1 MLKLSVLDQSPV
13 PSGSTAADA
22 IRNTIDLAQATEKLG
37 YTRYWVAEHHGS
49 PAFAGSAPEIM
60 LTRIAEATSTI
71 RVGSGGVMLS
81 HYSPYKVAE
90 MFRLLEVM
98 YPGRIDLGIGRA
110 PGSDGITAQ
119 ALGYGSPV
127 GVEYYPARVAD
138 LSAFLAGSPPP
149 TEAFAEV
156 KALPETENVPEIW
169 VLGSSDSSAGCAAH
183 FGLPF
188 SFAHFIMP
196 RGGAGVMKAY
206 KETFKPSELFDA
218 PRDSVAIFVVCAES
232 EEEAKRLLA
241 SRDLFRL
248 RASRGEFVPYPSP
261 EEALAYEYSAG
272 EMAQVEA
279 NRDRNIVGTP
289 RQVKIQIEELA
300 EQYDTNEV
308 VVLTICHDH
317 NDRVRSYELVAEAFG
332 LGGA

>member
-1 MLKLSVLDQSPV
+1 MLKLSVLDQSPI
-13 PSGSTAADA
+13 PSGGTAADA
-22 IRNTIDLAQATEKLG
+22 IRHTIDLAQATEKLG

-49 PAFAGSAPEIM
+49 SAFAGCAPEIM

-110 PGSDGITAQ
+110 PGSDGVTAQ

-138 LSAFLAGSPPP
+138 LSAFMAGSSPP
-149 TEAFAEV
+149 TEAFADV
-156 KALPETENVPEIW
+156 KALPETEHIPEIW
-169 VLGSSDSSAGCAAH
+169 VLGSSNQSAGCAAH

-196 RGGAGVMKAY
+196 RGGVNVVKAY
-206 KETFKPSELFDA
+206 KDAFKPSELFDA
-218 PRDSVAIFVVCAES
+218 PRDSVAVFVICAET
-232 EEEAKRLLA
+232 EKEASRLEA

-248 RASRGEFVPYPSP
+248 RASRGEFIPYPTP

-272 EMAQVEA
+272 ELAQVEA
-279 NRDRNIVGTP
+279 NRERNIVGTP
-289 RQVKIQIEELA
+289 RQVKMRIEELA
-300 EQYDTNEV
+300 DQYDTEEI
-308 VVLTICHDH
+308 VVLSICHDH
-317 NDRVRSYELVAEAFG
+317 NDRVRSYELVAEAFN
-332 LGGA
+332 LQAN

>member
-1 MLKLSVLDQSPV
+1 MLKLSVLDQSPI
-13 PSGSTAADA
+13 PSGGTPADA
-22 IRNTIDLAQATEKLG
+22 IRHTIDLAQATEKLG

-49 PAFAGSAPEIM
+49 SAFVGCAPEIM

-127 GVEYYPARVAD
+127 GIEYYPARVAD
-138 LSAFLAGSPPP
+138 LSAFMAGASPP
-149 TEAFAEV
+149 TEAFADV
-156 KALPETENVPEIW
+156 KALPETKKIPEIW
-169 VLGSSDSSAGCAAH
+169 VLGSSDQSAGCAAH

-188 SFAHFIMP
+188 SFAHFITP
-196 RGGAGVMKAY
+196 RGGVNVVKAY
-206 KETFKPSELFDA
+206 KDTFKPSELFNT
-218 PRDSVAIFVVCAES
+218 PRDSVAVFVLCAET
-232 EEEAKRLLA
+232 EEEASRLEA

-248 RASRGEFVPYPSP
+248 RASQGDFIPYPTT

-272 EMAQVEA
+272 EIEQVKA
-279 NRDRNIVGTP
+279 NRERNIVGTP
-289 RQVKIQIEELA
+289 RQVKMKIEELA
-300 EQYDTNEV
+300 DQYNTEEI
-308 VVLTICHDH
+308 VVLSICHNH
-317 NDRVRSYELVAEAFG
+317 NDRVRSYELLAKAFN
-332 LGGA
+332 LQAA